1 MSPLGHNFACVAY
14 FYTVASFWFREQLYS
29 LNVVGFIFFVF
40 TRGFSGFLFFRCCC
54 FILSMPPTLVVKKLR
69 FYL

>member
-14 FYTVASFWFREQLYS
+14 LYTVASFWFREQLYS
-29 LNVVGFIFFVF
+29 FNVVGFIF
-40 TRGFSGFLFFRCCC
+40 SFLLGDLVVSFFFRCCC